1 MGWLHRGHT
10 GTCSTGGYR
19 AALRSEA
26 WGLRKYLNVL
36 LVRTAASVVVIL
48 EVLGAEYFTTGVTL
62 HREEIQ
68 LSAGFLTAM
77 FTEVG

>member
-1 MGWLHRGHT
+1 M
-10 GTCSTGGYR
+10 
-19 AALRSEA
+19 
-26 WGLRKYLNVL
+26 RKYLNVL

-77 FTEVG
+77 FAEVG